1 MIWIVSSSVAGTD
14 ENLSARHEY
23 IELVSQAHVSP
34 WQKHVAEA
42 DRDGYIKPIV
52 EYYQCRSENGE
63 YGIVLTAH
71 IDCSIRKCI
80 TKRDY
85 LIMCQQEELSKATL
99 LAQQKSNEAK
109 TTLRSNSVKYYP
121 I

>member
-34 WQKHVAEA
+34 WQ
-42 DRDGYIKPIV
+42 
-52 EYYQCRSENGE
+52 N
-63 YGIVLTAH
+63 
-71 IDCSIRKCI
+71 
-80 TKRDY
+80 
-85 LIMCQQEELSKATL
+85 ML
-99 LAQQKSNEAK
+99 LRQIEMA
-109 TTLRSNSVKYYP
+109 

>member
-42 DRDGYIKPIV
+42 DRDVKGYLTCPAK
-52 EYYQCRSENGE
+52 EQRSKN
-63 YGIVLTAH
+63 
-71 IDCSIRKCI
+71 K
-80 TKRDY
+80 
-85 LIMCQQEELSKATL
+85 
-99 LAQQKSNEAK
+99 
-109 TTLRSNSVKYYP
+109 KYYAVDLWTSSGVETV
-121 I
+121 